1 MPELKSL
8 NVLAPAL
15 PIILLAGSCNTSVV
29 PDRTKPNV
37 VIIFLDDAGWSDFEP
52 FHKNHYPTPN
62 LNLLASQGTQF
73 HNFYVPQA
81 VCSASRAALLSGCY
95 PCRTGLHN
103 AHGPNATGLDTTFRI
118 LPQLMKEA
126 GYVTGAFGK
135 WHIGDQEH
143 TRPHNRGF
151 DEHAGI
157 MYSNDMWAGHPEN
170 PEYWGRYPL
179 RFWEN
184 GEITIDSV
192 THEHQPHFTTWFT
205 EKAVDFIGQHKDDP
219 FFLYVPHPQPHVP
232 LFVSEKFAGKSGT
245 GLYGDVI
252 MEIDWSVGQIMKALD
267 DNGIADNTI
276 VIFSSDNGPWISY
289 GNHAGKTPFREA
301 KGTSWDGGIR
311 SPLVIR
317 YPGKVPAGEISLN
330 TFSTIDLLPTLANLT
345 GSPLPDNPIDGK
357 DVWPIIMNA
366 EDATHPHDYYAISLN
381 YQLQAIISGDGKW
394 KLHLPHNY
402 RTLNTG
408 GKDGIPGKF
417 MQASTDWALFDM
429 IHDPQERQNV
439 IGVYPEIAE
448 RLIRFAEEHNRE
460 FYE

>member
-8 NVLAPAL
+8 KALAPAL
-15 PIILLAGSCNTSVV
+15 PLLLLTGSCTTPVV
-29 PDRTKPNV
+29 PDETQPNIV
-37 VIIFLDDAGWSDFEP
+37 LIFLDDAGWADFEP
-52 FHKNHYPTPN
+52 FHKNHYPTPH
-62 LNLLASQGTQF
+62 LTDLASQGTQF

-95 PCRTGLHN
+95 PCRTGVHN
-103 AHGPNATGLDTTFRI
+103 AHGPNALGLDTTYQI
-118 LPQLMKEA
+118 MPQLFKEA
-126 GYVTGAFGK
+126 GYVTGGFGK
-135 WHIGDQEH
+135 WHIGDMDH
-143 TRPHNRGF
+143 TRPHMRGF

-170 PEYWGRYPL
+170 PDYWGRYPL

-184 GEITIDSV
+184 GEIAIDSV
-192 THEHQPHFTTWFT
+192 THEHQTHFTTWFT
-205 EKAVDFIGQHKDDP
+205 EKAVDFIGKHKDEP

-267 DNGIADNTI
+267 DNGLTDNTI

-311 SPLVIR
+311 SPLVVR
-317 YPGKVPAGEISLN
+317 YPGKVPAGEVSLN
-330 TFSTIDLLPTLANLT
+330 AFSTIDLLPTLAKLT
-345 GSPLPDNPIDGK
+345 GSPLPGNPIDGK
-357 DVWPIIMNA
+357 DVWPIIIDA
-366 EDATHPHDYYAISLN
+366 EDATNPHDFYAISN
-381 YQLQAIISGDGKW
+381 NHQLQAVISGDGKW
-394 KLHLPHNY
+394 KMHLPHNY
-402 RTLNTG
+402 RTMNVG
-408 GKDGIPGKF
+408 GKDGIPGKY
-417 MQASTDWALFDM
+417 MQDSTDWALYDM
-429 IHDPQERQNV
+429 VHDPQERQNV
-439 IGVYPEIAE
+439 MAVYPEIAE
-448 RLIRFAEEHNRE
+448 RLMQFAEEHNRV